1 MTDRKL
7 TAEQLIEELK
17 RYSHR
22 EIHVHHTYIPN
33 HSHFTGE
40 NHHDLQNGMRRFHVM
55 SRGFADIAQHVTLFP
70 DGTFLTGRNFA
81 KNPASILGHNSGL
94 PFCVEMV
101 GNFDVGNDVFEGAQK
116 EAMLKL
122 AKYFRD
128 QNKYVRFHNENSA
141 KSCPGT
147 SVDKTEFLRE
157 VDEFGVVVPAPKT
170 EVKSVVVRATNSLL
184 ERGDK
189 GEAVGDLQRKLK
201 GFNFYAGR
209 IDNHFGP
216 LTEAAVE
223 QFQRVARIGVDG
235 IVGPQT
241 QKALAEYQPNK
252 SSNLPLPDGVLREGD
267 SGEAVKQLQRAL
279 KEAKFDPGA
288 IDGKYGPATADAV
301 YRFQLMY
308 RDLADDGVYG
318 KNTRK
323 KLAEVLK

>member
-33 HSHFTGE
+33 HSHFTGD
-40 NHHDLQNGMRRFHVM
+40 NHQTLQSNMRRYHIQ
-55 SRGFADIAQHVTLFP
+55 SRKFADIAQHVTLFP
-70 DGTFLTGRNFA
+70 DGTFLTGRDLR
-81 KNPASILGHNSGL
+81 KNPASILGHNYGL

-122 AKYFRD
+122 VKYFRD
-128 QNKYVRFHNENSA
+128 QKKYVRFHNENSA

-147 SVDKTEFLRE
+147 SIDKAQFLAE
-157 VDEFGVVVPAPKT
+157 VAAVGKVEPKV
-170 EVKSVVVRATNSLL
+170 EQPVKRATNSII

-189 GEAVGDLQRKLK
+189 GEAVRELQRKLK
-201 GFNFYAGR
+201 GFGFYAHK
-209 IDNHFGP
+209 IDGDFGP

-223 QFQRVARIGVDG
+223 QFQRVAHIGVDG

-241 QKALAEYQPNK
+241 QKTLAEYQPK
-252 SSNLPLPDGVLREGD
+252 KAVEVSLPDGVLRKGD
-267 SGEAVKQLQRAL
+267 KGEAVKQLQRAL
-279 KEAKFDPGA
+279 KEAGFDCGVV
-288 IDGKYGPATADAV
+288 DGDFGPATADAV

-308 RDLADDGVYG
+308 RDLVDDGVYG
-318 KNTRK
+318 KNTRA